1 VVLTGLLVVFW
12 ALGLPLGVQA
22 AYAYP

>member
-1 VVLTGLLVVFW
+1 VLTGLLVVFW